1 MTFYFGFPFVLL
13 YFAQSAASVY
23 RTKSKNVN
31 LSILSTCFFN
41 VILKRNEK
49 KTKTVPSWNILNF
62 LNFQIAFIR
71 FEYSQNSSLFPCFSL
86 FTPF

>member
-49 KTKTVPSWNILNF
+49 ERNC
-62 LNFQIAFIR
+62 
-71 FEYSQNSSLFPCFSL
+71 SQLEHPQFSKL
-86 FTPF
+86 SNRIHSV